1 MKIKKRLAGAL
12 GALAILSG
20 FSVSASA
27 GTHGEEVVA
36 KSVPDVKQDSGLI
49 ATGAK
54 VKLVNGNFE
63 FIEGPVSDAEGTFFF
78 TDIDADKIYKMS
90 LDGEISV
97 FREKSNHSNGMTLDL
112 DGNMLMCEHMGQ
124 RISRMNKD
132 GSITTVVDS
141 YNGKRLNSPNDL
153 WVHPN
158 GSIYFTDPRYRLPK
172 GPKPQPSHYVFRLA
186 PDEKTITPV
195 IGALPKPNG
204 IIGTKDGKKLFI
216 SDTETV
222 QVYSYDINEDGS
234 LSNAQL
240 FAKRFSDGM
249 ALDEHGNLYLS
260 AEDGIAIFNPQGEE
274 IEFIATPERP
284 ANSAFGGADGKTL
297 YITARK
303 GLYSIQM
310 NVVSNLFKDIASN

>member
-1 MKIKKRLAGAL
+1 MTKGILCRTSIILMACVLASSPL
-12 GALAILSG
+12 
-20 FSVSASA
+20 FA
-27 GTHGEEVVA
+27 GE
-36 KSVPDVKQDSGLI
+36 SGLI

-54 VKLVNGNFE
+54 VKLVESDFE
-63 FIEGPVSDAEGTFFF
+63 FIDGTVSDAEGNFFF

-90 LDGEISV
+90 LDGEFSV
-97 FREKSNHSNGMTLDL
+97 FREKSNHSNGLSLDL

-124 RISRMNKD
+124 RISRMNSD
-132 GSITTVVDS
+132 GTVTTVVDS

-172 GPKPQPSHYVFRLA
+172 GPKPQPSNYVFRLA
-186 PDEKTITPV
+186 PDEKTLEPV
-195 IGALPKPNG
+195 IRALPKPNG
-204 IIGTKDGKKLFI
+204 IIGTKDGKTLFI

-222 QVYSYDINEDGS
+222 QVYAYDINSDGS
-234 LSNAQL
+234 LSNARL

-260 AEDGIAIFNPQGEE
+260 AEEGIAIFNPQGEE

-303 GLYSIQM
+303 GLYSIRM
-310 NVVSNLFKDIASN
+310 NVVSNLFKDMASNR